1 MRVLGGGGHPLS
13 LFLPGCLKFKKQ
25 IVHNFIILKN
35 FMERGFLKLVQLTF
49 VDTDSYRVP
58 CLLPIILWL
67 SCIFYFYFSEYEY
80 VWEEGDGTTDS
91 PGLPLPGTQF
101 F

>member
-1 MRVLGGGGHPLS
+1 
-13 LFLPGCLKFKKQ
+13 
-25 IVHNFIILKN
+25 
-35 FMERGFLKLVQLTF
+35 MERVFLKLFQLTF

-58 CLLPIILWL
+58 TVPIILWL
-67 SCIFYFYFSEYEY
+67 SCIFYFYFSEY
-80 VWEEGDGTTDS
+80 VWEECDGTTDS